1 MYCMY
6 TCTACI
12 TVHFYR
18 VTCCEVTH
26 SLTHSGKKLQELF
39 PRRQSDGDVFQEPP
53 EAHTKLRWQV
63 VQVIFQETGAMS
75 EETGFI
81 ARETAERR
89 ESDIEA
95 EFLPSRASR
104 LLQTESQDLVPGESL
119 TPSQLGLC
127 GVNEIHGLLS
137 WMAGVGFEGIKTTSD
152 IVLRSNIVFL
162 SIYPWV
168 QSMLWYCVYQSTSP
182 LVCVWVL
189 TYTRRI
195 MQSRQ
200 LHCIV

>member
-63 VQVIFQETGAMS
+63 VQVIFQETGAIS
-75 EETGFI
+75 EETGVI
-81 ARETAERR
+81 AREIAERG

-104 LLQTESQDLVPGESL
+104 LLQTESQDLVPGENL
-119 TPSQLGLC
+119 TPSLLGLC
-127 GVNEIHGLLS
+127 GLMRFMVYYHGWLEWDLKAS
-137 WMAGVGFEGIKTTSD
+137 RPHQTLFYAQT
-152 IVLRSNIVFL
+152 LCVFL

-168 QSMLWYCVYQSTSP
+168 QSMLWYCV
-182 LVCVWVL
+182 
-189 TYTRRI
+189 
-195 MQSRQ
+195 
-200 LHCIV
+200 

>member
-1 MYCMY
+1 MRDEKEERKKQARSNKQTRQSNTAHPRQSLFHVHVNTHIYIACTVC

-12 TVHFYR
+12 TEHLYR

-39 PRRQSDGDVFQEPP
+39 PWQQSDGDVFQEPP

-63 VQVIFQETGAMS
+63 VQVIFQETGAIS
-75 EETGFI
+75 EETGAI
-81 ARETAERR
+81 ARETAERGER
-89 ESDIEA
+89 DIEGESDIEA

-104 LLQTESQDLVPGESL
+104 LLQTESQDLVPGESP

-127 GVNEIHGLLS
+127 GVIHGLLS

-152 IVLRSNIVFL
+152 IVL
-162 SIYPWV
+162 
-168 QSMLWYCVYQSTSP
+168 
-182 LVCVWVL
+182 
-189 TYTRRI
+189 
-195 MQSRQ
+195 
-200 LHCIV
+200 